1 MAGKSVSNQS
11 VLCQRKGCSV
21 RARKRKHPCARHT
34 RRALRRKPIQ
44 AEPRRPRQAGHAL
57 PRRGR
62 LGPSA
67 EVKMATAA
75 PQTEALKSAVED
87 DDFVE
92 FEVEGA
98 AAPGASAR
106 R

>member
-1 MAGKSVSNQS
+1 
-11 VLCQRKGCSV
+11 
-21 RARKRKHPCARHT
+21 
-34 RRALRRKPIQ
+34 
-44 AEPRRPRQAGHAL
+44 
-57 PRRGR
+57 
-62 LGPSA
+62 
-67 EVKMATAA
+67 MATAA